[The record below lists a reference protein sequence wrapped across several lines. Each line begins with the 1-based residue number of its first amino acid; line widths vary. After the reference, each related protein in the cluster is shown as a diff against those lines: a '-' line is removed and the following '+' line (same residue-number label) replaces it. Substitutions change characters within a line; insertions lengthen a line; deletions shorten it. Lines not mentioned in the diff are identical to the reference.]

1 MEIRVT
7 LHLMELT
14 GGGSVRFSKV
24 YQANINDVFAT
35 QERLAEEIRGDLS
48 ASLHIGNAGSE
59 SIH

>member
-1 MEIRVT
+1 
-7 LHLMELT
+7 MELT

-35 QERLAEEIRGDLS
+35 QDRLAEEIRTDLS
-48 ASLHIGNAGSE
+48 AALHIGNAGSE